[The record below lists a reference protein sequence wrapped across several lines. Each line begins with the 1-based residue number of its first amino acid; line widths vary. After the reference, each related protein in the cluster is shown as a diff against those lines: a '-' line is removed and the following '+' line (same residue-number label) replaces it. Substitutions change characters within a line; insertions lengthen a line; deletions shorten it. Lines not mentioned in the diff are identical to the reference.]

1 MENNL
6 KSHYDEYTNV
16 QHEKLVSCHLM
27 IGATPENDFTGL
39 CQTRNDQNY
48 VSERPSRNYVYDH
61 IFFKKLIANQFTA
74 ARYDNVCCTLDT

>member
-48 VSERPSRNYVYDH
+48 VSERPSRNYV
-61 IFFKKLIANQFTA
+61 
-74 ARYDNVCCTLDT
+74 